1 MTQPAA
7 TREAFEA
14 DVLPQLDSLY
24 RLALRLTTDPSRA
37 EDLVQDTVL
46 KAFRSWQSFQPGTS
60 IRSWLF
66 TILRNTFIN
75 DYRRRQREPIPM
87 DLDAAEALATSRAA
101 EDEDP
106 EGTYF
111 NQIID
116 AKVLEAIDALPED
129 FREVL
134 VLSDVENM
142 SYAEIAK
149 MLNLPVGTVKSRL
162 FRARRQLQKALRDHA
177 VEMGYLKRRNVPDSD
192 I

>member
-7 TREAFEA
+7 GREAFEA

-87 DLDAAEALATSRAA
+87 DLDAAESLATFRAA

-111 NQIID
+111 NQIVD

-142 SYAEIAK
+142 SYAEIAR
-149 MLNLPVGTVKSRL
+149 MLSLPVGTVKSRL
-162 FRARRQLQKALRDHA
+162 FRARRLLQKALRDHA
-177 VEMGYLKRRNVPDSD
+177 VEMGYLKRQNVPDSEL
-192 I
+192 